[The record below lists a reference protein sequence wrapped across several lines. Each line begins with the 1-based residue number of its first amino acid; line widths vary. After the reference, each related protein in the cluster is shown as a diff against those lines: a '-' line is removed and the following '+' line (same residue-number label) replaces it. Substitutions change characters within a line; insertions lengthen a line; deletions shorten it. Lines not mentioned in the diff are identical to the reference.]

1 MSSPLHQ
8 QLVSLFSD
16 VFQAELD
23 PSIED
28 ISRSQLESWDSINH
42 FRLVAELEQIFNITL
57 SDEEVVTLASLRHI
71 ETLLIRRGL
80 GNLTR
85 H

>member
-1 MSSPLHQ
+1 M
-8 QLVSLFSD
+8 
-16 VFQAELD
+16 D

-28 ISRSQLESWDSINH
+28 ISRSELQSWDSINH
-42 FRLVAELEQIFNITL
+42 FRLVSELEQIFNITL
-57 SDEEVVTLASLRHI
+57 SDEEVLALVSLKHI

-85 H
+85 R

>member
-1 MSSPLHQ
+1 MHQ
-8 QLVSLFSD
+8 QLISLFSD
-16 VFQAELD
+16 VFQTEMD

-28 ISRSQLESWDSINH
+28 ISRSELQSWDSINH
-42 FRLVAELEQIFNITL
+42 FRLVSELEQIFNITL
-57 SDEEVVTLASLRHI
+57 SDEEVLALVSLKHI

-85 H
+85 R